1 MKSVHCI
8 IKKNMFKLFFDDL
21 IFFGGSLVKQL
32 LLAEKV
38 C

>member
-21 IFFGGSLVKQL
+21 FFLGGSSVKQL
-32 LLAEKV
+32 LLSEKV
-38 C
+38 Y